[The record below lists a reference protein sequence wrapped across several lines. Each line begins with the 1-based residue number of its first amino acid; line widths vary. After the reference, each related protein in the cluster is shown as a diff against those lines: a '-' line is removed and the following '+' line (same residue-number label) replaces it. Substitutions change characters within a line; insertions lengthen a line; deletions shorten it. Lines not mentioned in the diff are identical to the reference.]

1 MLLANTGLAQRPVGE
16 YSIDKTMPDSLSEI
30 MNGNTQRPFMKDQAE
45 GLRRMT
51 QMNQTIKHKPVRVIA
66 VSSGKG
72 GVGKTNVSVNLAIS
86 LASDGQKVMIMDAD
100 LGLANIDVLLGLHP
114 KLNIS
119 HVLSG
124 DYSLAEVIIDAPG
137 DIKIIPAASGVSGM
151 AGLSDGENAGIIRAF
166 GELENELDV
175 LIIDTAAGID
185 KSVLS
190 FCRASQEVIVVVCDE
205 PSSITDAYA
214 LIKVLNKEQGINRFR
229 ILANMAHDIKE
240 GRELFAK
247 ILKVTDRF
255 LDVSLDFL
263 GAIPF
268 DPYLRK
274 AVKKQTAVSQRFPRS
289 PSAQAFKMAAQKITR
304 WPMPKRAGGHLEFF
318 VERLI
323 STSSIR

>member
-1 MLLANTGLAQRPVGE
+1 MPLANMSVADGLTGSSALYYNMARPN
-16 YSIDKTMPDSLSEI
+16 YY
-30 MNGNTQRPFMKDQAE
+30 DQAE

-51 QMNQTIKHKPVRVIA
+51 QNRPVRVIA

-72 GVGKTNVSVNLAIS
+72 GVGKTNVSVNLAMS
-86 LASDGQKVMIMDAD
+86 LAASGQKVLIMDAD

-124 DYSLAEVIIDAPG
+124 DYDLSEIIVDAPG
-137 DIKIIPAASGVSGM
+137 GIQIIPAASGISNM
-151 AGLSDGENAGIIRAF
+151 AGLTDAENAGIINAF
-166 GELENELDV
+166 GELQNELDV

-185 KSVLS
+185 KSVVS

-229 ILANMAHDIKE
+229 ILANMAQDMKE
-240 GRELFAK
+240 GRVLFGK

-268 DPYLRK
+268 DTYLRK
-274 AVKKQTAVSQRFPRS
+274 AVKKQTAVTRAYPRS
-289 PSAQAFKMAAQKITR
+289 PSAQAFTMAAQKINK
-304 WPMPKRAGGHLEFF
+304 WPMPKRPGGHLEFF

-323 STSSIR
+323 SASE

>member
-1 MLLANTGLAQRPVGE
+1 MHLANSASKVQHSRILPGYTNRRPA
-16 YSIDKTMPDSLSEI
+16 
-30 MNGNTQRPFMKDQAE
+30 DQAE

-51 QMNQTIKHKPVRVIA
+51 QGRPVRVIA

-72 GVGKTNVSVNLAIS
+72 GVGKTNVSVNLAMA
-86 LASDGQKVMIMDAD
+86 LQASGKKVMILDAD

-119 HVLSG
+119 HVLTG
-124 DYSLAEVIIDAPG
+124 DYDLSEIIVEAPSG
-137 DIKIIPAASGVSGM
+137 VKIIPAASGVSSM
-151 AGLSDGENAGIIRAF
+151 ASLSDAENAGIINAF
-166 GELENELDV
+166 SELENELDI

-185 KSVLS
+185 RSVVS

-229 ILANMAHDIKE
+229 ILPNMAHDMKE
-240 GRELFAK
+240 GRELFNK

-263 GAIPF
+263 GAVPF
-268 DPYLRK
+268 DIYLVIGRK
-274 AVKKQTAVSQRFPRS
+274 SRKL
-289 PSAQAFKMAAQKITR
+289 
-304 WPMPKRAGGHLEFF
+304 KRRGSLATE
-318 VERLI
+318 I
-323 STSSIR
+323 SL

>member
-1 MLLANTGLAQRPVGE
+1 MPLVSMNAVAEPSQYKSQNNSHNNSQYKSYPV
-16 YSIDKTMPDSLSEI
+16 IH
-30 MNGNTQRPFMKDQAE
+30 DQAE

-51 QMNQTIKHKPVRVIA
+51 RNRPVRVIA

-72 GVGKTNVSVNLAIS
+72 GVGKTNVTVNLAIS
-86 LASDGQKVMIMDAD
+86 LAATGKKVMIMDAD
-100 LGLANIDVLLGLHP
+100 LGLANIDVLLGLHT

-124 DYSLAEVIIDAPG
+124 EYELSEIIIDAPG
-137 DIKIIPAASGVSGM
+137 GIKIIPAASGVSSM
-151 AGLSDGENAGIIRAF
+151 AGLNDVENAAIINAF
-166 GELENELDV
+166 SELESDLDV

-185 KSVLS
+185 KSVVS
-190 FCRASQEVIVVVCDE
+190 FCRASQEVVVVVCDE

-229 ILANMAHDIKE
+229 ILPNMAHDLKE
-240 GRELFAK
+240 GRELFNK

-268 DPYLRK
+268 DTYLRK
-274 AVKKQTAVSQRFPRS
+274 SVKKQTAVSMAYPRS
-289 PSAQAFKMAAQKITR
+289 PSAQAFAMVAQRINK
-304 WPMPKRAGGHLEFF
+304 WPLPKRPGGHLEFF

-323 STSSIR
+323 NSSYG

>member
-1 MLLANTGLAQRPVGE
+1 MPLANHAL
-16 YSIDKTMPDSLSEI
+16 SDSTWLQE
-30 MNGNTQRPFMKDQAE
+30 TARPFIYDQAE

-51 QMNQTIKHKPVRVIA
+51 QSDSNPNQQNPNHQNQGRPVRVIA

-72 GVGKTNVSVNLAIS
+72 GVGKTNVSVNLAMS
-86 LASDGQKVMIMDAD
+86 LSASGKKVMIMDAD

-124 DYSLAEVIIDAPG
+124 DYDLSEIIVDAPG
-137 DIKIIPAASGVSGM
+137 GIKIIPAASGISSM
-151 AGLSDGENAGIIRAF
+151 ASLNDAENAGIINTF
-166 GELENELDV
+166 SELQNELDV

-185 KSVLS
+185 KSVVS

-229 ILANMAHDIKE
+229 ILANMAHDMKE
-240 GRELFAK
+240 GRELFGK

-268 DPYLRK
+268 DIYLRK
-274 AVKKQTAVSQRFPRS
+274 SVKKQKAVSQAYPRS
-289 PSAQAFKMAAQKITR
+289 PSAQAFNMAAQKINK

-323 STSSIR
+323 NSN

>member
-1 MLLANTGLAQRPVGE
+1 MSVADGLTGSAALHYNTAQPIF
-16 YSIDKTMPDSLSEI
+16 Y
-30 MNGNTQRPFMKDQAE
+30 DQAE

-51 QMNQTIKHKPVRVIA
+51 QNRPVRVIA

-72 GVGKTNVSVNLAIS
+72 GVGKTNISVNLAMS
-86 LASDGQKVMIMDAD
+86 LAASGQKVLIMDAD

-124 DYSLAEVIIDAPG
+124 DYDLSEIIVDAPG
-137 DIKIIPAASGVSGM
+137 GIQIIPAASGISNM
-151 AGLSDGENAGIIRAF
+151 AGLTDAENAGIINAF
-166 GELENELDV
+166 GELENDLDV

-185 KSVLS
+185 KSVVS

-229 ILANMAHDIKE
+229 ILANMAHDMKE
-240 GRELFAK
+240 GRVLFSK

-268 DPYLRK
+268 DIYLRK
-274 AVKKQTAVSQRFPRS
+274 AVKKQTAVTQAYPRS
-289 PSAQAFKMAAQKITR
+289 PSAQAFNMAAQKISK
-304 WPMPKRAGGHLEFF
+304 WPMPKRPGGHLEFF

-323 STSSIR
+323 NANQS

>member
-1 MLLANTGLAQRPVGE
+1 MPLVSVNTGVEYNARKECRAINSIRRPVI
-16 YSIDKTMPDSLSEI
+16 Y
-30 MNGNTQRPFMKDQAE
+30 DQAE

-51 QMNQTIKHKPVRVIA
+51 ESRPVRVIA

-72 GVGKTNVSVNLAIS
+72 GVGKTNVSVNLAMAI
-86 LASDGQKVMIMDAD
+86 AATGKKVLIMDAD

-124 DYSLAEVIIDAPG
+124 EYDLSEIIVDAPG
-137 DIKIIPAASGVSGM
+137 GIKIIPASSGVARM
-151 AGLSDGENAGIIRAF
+151 ARLTDAENAGIINAF
-166 GELENELDV
+166 AELENDLDV

-185 KSVLS
+185 TSVLS

-229 ILANMAHDIKE
+229 ILPNMAHDMKE
-240 GRELFAK
+240 GRELFNK

-268 DPYLRK
+268 DDYLRK
-274 AVKKQTAVSQRFPRS
+274 SVKKQSAVSQAYPRS
-289 PSAQAFKMAAQKITR
+289 PSAQAFNMIAQKVNM
-304 WPMPKRAGGHLEFF
+304 WPLPKRAGGHLEFF

-323 STSSIR
+323 NSN

>member
-1 MLLANTGLAQRPVGE
+1 MPLADRAVHYTA
-16 YSIDKTMPDSLSEI
+16 
-30 MNGNTQRPFMKDQAE
+30 RPFITDQAE

-51 QMNQTIKHKPVRVIA
+51 QSDLNTSHQKNSHPVRVIA

-72 GVGKTNVSVNLAIS
+72 GVGKTNVSVNLAMA
-86 LASDGQKVMIMDAD
+86 LASSGQKVMIMDAD

-124 DYSLAEVIIDAPG
+124 DYDLSEIIVDAPG
-137 DIKIIPAASGVSGM
+137 GIKIIPAASGVSNL
-151 AGLSDGENAGIIRAF
+151 AGLSDAENAGIINAF
-166 GELENELDV
+166 GELQNDLDV

-185 KSVLS
+185 KSVVS

-229 ILANMAHDIKE
+229 ILANMAQDMKE
-240 GRELFAK
+240 GRDLFGK

-263 GAIPF
+263 GVIPF
-268 DPYLRK
+268 DIYLRK
-274 AVKKQTAVSQRFPRS
+274 AVKKQNAVTQAYPRS
-289 PSAQAFKMAAQKITR
+289 PSAQAFNMAAQKINR
-304 WPMPKRAGGHLEFF
+304 WPMPKRPGGHLEFF
-318 VERLI
+318 MERLI
-323 STSSIR
+323 NTN

>member
-1 MLLANTGLAQRPVGE
+1 MPLVSMNTVAEPSQKKSQNNSQNKSYPV
-16 YSIDKTMPDSLSEI
+16 IH
-30 MNGNTQRPFMKDQAE
+30 DQAE

-51 QMNQTIKHKPVRVIA
+51 QSRPVRVIA

-72 GVGKTNVSVNLAIS
+72 GVGKTNVTVNLAIS
-86 LASDGQKVMIMDAD
+86 LAASGKKVMIMDAD
-100 LGLANIDVLLGLHP
+100 LGLANIDVLLGLHT

-124 DYSLAEVIIDAPG
+124 EYDLSEIIIDAPG
-137 DIKIIPAASGVSGM
+137 GIKIIPAASGVSSM
-151 AGLSDGENAGIIRAF
+151 AGLSDVENAAIINAF
-166 GELENELDV
+166 SELESDLDV

-185 KSVLS
+185 KSVVS
-190 FCRASQEVIVVVCDE
+190 FCRASQEVVVVVCDE

-229 ILANMAHDIKE
+229 ILPNMAYDLKE
-240 GRELFAK
+240 GRELFNK

-268 DPYLRK
+268 DTYLRK
-274 AVKKQTAVSQRFPRS
+274 SVKKQTAVSMAYPRS
-289 PSAQAFKMAAQKITR
+289 PSAQAFGMVAQRINK
-304 WPMPKRAGGHLEFF
+304 WPMPKRPGGHLEFF

-323 STSSIR
+323 NSSYG

>member
-1 MLLANTGLAQRPVGE
+1 MPLADRAVQYETA
-16 YSIDKTMPDSLSEI
+16 
-30 MNGNTQRPFMKDQAE
+30 RPFIYDQAE

-51 QMNQTIKHKPVRVIA
+51 QSDMNASHQKKSHPVRVIA

-72 GVGKTNVSVNLAIS
+72 GVGKTNVSVNLAMA
-86 LASDGQKVMIMDAD
+86 LANSGQKVMIMDAD

-124 DYSLAEVIIDAPG
+124 DYDLSEIVVDAPG
-137 DIKIIPAASGVSGM
+137 GIKIIPAASGVSNL
-151 AGLSDGENAGIIRAF
+151 AGLSDAENAGIINAF
-166 GELENELDV
+166 GELQNELDV

-185 KSVLS
+185 KSVVS

-229 ILANMAHDIKE
+229 ILANMAYDMKE
-240 GRELFAK
+240 GRELFGK

-263 GAIPF
+263 GAVPF
-268 DPYLRK
+268 DIYLRK
-274 AVKKQTAVSQRFPRS
+274 AVKKQTAVTQAYPRS
-289 PSAQAFKMAAQKITR
+289 PSAQAFSMAAQKINK
-304 WPMPKRAGGHLEFF
+304 WPMPKRLGGHLEFF
-318 VERLI
+318 MERLI
-323 STSSIR
+323 NTN

>member
-1 MLLANTGLAQRPVGE
+1 MLNS
-16 YSIDKTMPDSLSEI
+16 Y
-30 MNGNTQRPFMKDQAE
+30 
-45 GLRRMT
+45 
-51 QMNQTIKHKPVRVIA
+51 
-66 VSSGKG
+66 
-72 GVGKTNVSVNLAIS
+72 
-86 LASDGQKVMIMDAD
+86 
-100 LGLANIDVLLGLHP
+100 P

-124 DYSLAEVIIDAPG
+124 DYDLSEIIVNAPG

-151 AGLSDGENAGIIRAF
+151 ASLSDAENAGIINAF

-185 KSVLS
+185 KSVVS
-190 FCRASQEVIVVVCDE
+190 FCRASQEVVVVVCDE

-229 ILANMAHDIKE
+229 VLANMAHDMKE

-263 GAIPF
+263 GAVPF
-268 DPYLRK
+268 DTYLRK
-274 AVKKQTAVSQRFPRS
+274 AVKKQMAVSQAYPRS
-289 PSAQAFKMAAQKITR
+289 PSSQAFNMAAQKINK

-323 STSSIR
+323 NAN

>member
-1 MLLANTGLAQRPVGE
+1 MQLADNRASWPASERIMSAVFDRGTIRP
-16 YSIDKTMPDSLSEI
+16 SIY
-30 MNGNTQRPFMKDQAE
+30 DQAE

-51 QMNQTIKHKPVRVIA
+51 QSRPVRVIA
-66 VSSGKG
+66 ISSGKG

-86 LASDGQKVMIMDAD
+86 LAASGQKVMILDAD

-114 KLNIS
+114 KFNIS

-124 DYSLAEVIIDAPG
+124 DYDLSEIIIDGPG
-137 DIKIIPAASGVSGM
+137 GIKIIPAASGVSSM
-151 AGLSDGENAGIIRAF
+151 ASLSDTENAGIINAF
-166 GELENELDV
+166 AELENDLDV

-185 KSVLS
+185 KSVVS

-214 LIKVLNKEQGINRFR
+214 LIKVLNKDQGINRFR
-229 ILANMAHDIKE
+229 ILANMAQDMKE
-240 GRELFAK
+240 GRELFMK

-268 DPYLRK
+268 DIYLRK
-274 AVKKQTAVSQRFPRS
+274 SVKKQQAVSQAYPRS
-289 PSAQAFKMAAQKITR
+289 PSAQAFNMAAQKVSK
-304 WPMPKRAGGHLEFF
+304 WPMPKRPKGHLEFF

-323 STSSIR
+323 HSN

>member
-1 MLLANTGLAQRPVGE
+1 MSMGE
-16 YSIDKTMPDSLSEI
+16 HVVQGSFSSCSIIPLIT
-30 MNGNTQRPFMKDQAE
+30 DQAE

-51 QMNQTIKHKPVRVIA
+51 QNRPVRVIA

-72 GVGKTNVSVNLAIS
+72 GVGKTNVSVNLAMS
-86 LASDGQKVMIMDAD
+86 LAATGQKVMILDAD

-124 DYSLAEVIIDAPG
+124 DCSLADIILDAPG
-137 DIKIIPAASGVSGM
+137 GIKIIPAASGVSGM
-151 AGLSDGENAGIIRAF
+151 AGLSNAENAGIINAF
-166 GELENELDV
+166 GELENDLDV

-190 FCRASQEVIVVVCDE
+190 FCRASQEVVVVVCDE

-229 ILANMAHDIKE
+229 ILANMAHDLKE

-268 DPYLRK
+268 DIYLRK
-274 AVKKQTAVSQRFPRS
+274 AVKKQTAVTQVFPRS
-289 PSAQAFKMAAQKITR
+289 PSAQAFNMAAQKINK
-304 WPMPKRAGGHLEFF
+304 WPMPKRPGGHLEFF

-323 STSSIR
+323 NYN

>member
-1 MLLANTGLAQRPVGE
+1 MHRVDYHENVCCIRYFSWQ
-16 YSIDKTMPDSLSEI
+16 
-30 MNGNTQRPFMKDQAE
+30 TQGDGCKRTQIYDQAE

-51 QMNQTIKHKPVRVIA
+51 QCRPVRVIA

-72 GVGKTNVSVNLAIS
+72 GVGKTNVSVNLAMALS
-86 LASDGQKVMIMDAD
+86 GLGNKVMILDAD

-114 KLNIS
+114 RLNIS

-124 DYSLAEVIIDAPG
+124 EHSLSDIIVDAPG
-137 DIKIIPAASGVSGM
+137 NIKIIPAASGVSAM
-151 AGLSDGENAGIIRAF
+151 AMLSDGENAGIINAF
-166 GELENELDV
+166 SELEDDLDV

-185 KSVLS
+185 NSVVS
-190 FCRASQEVIVVVCDE
+190 FCRASQEVIIVVCDE

-229 ILANMAHDIKE
+229 ILPNMAHNLKE
-240 GRELFAK
+240 GRELFNK

-268 DPYLRK
+268 DPYLR
-274 AVKKQTAVSQRFPRS
+274 ASVKKQTAVSLAYPGS
-289 PSAQAFKMAAQKITR
+289 PSAKAFTLAAQKINQ
-304 WPMPKRAGGHLEFF
+304 WPLPERAGGHLEFF

-323 STSSIR
+323 QARAL